1 MSADQ
6 EVVTVPYGKYRGNE
20 FTMPQRLSK
29 IANVTDRQ
37 NAIVVFGV
45 LLLHYGPKKEAKLLE
60 VDALQVGDVSY
71 WRLCVFGPT
80 SCPSSDQIRLLIE
93 DMTPVKPLAVH
104 FDRARQS
111 HTLVR
116 GVFLTHALVVDMPSV
131 TMALSPNMRAPT
143 AIERVSSESVDEYP
157 SMVEKRSRAS
167 TLLRPK
173 PVSAK
178 RSSESRVDK
187 VRQRF
192 KSRSFLARAY
202 DAILGVDLEQVVQSV
217 ARREEEEPLSAL
229 PEDDDFDQ

>member
-1 MSADQ
+1 MSAEQ
-6 EVVTVPYGKYRGNE
+6 ELVTVPYGKYRGNE

-60 VDALQVGDVSY
+60 VDALQAGDVSY
-71 WRLCVFGPT
+71 WRLCVFGLSSSPT
-80 SCPSSDQIRLLIE
+80 PEQLRALAE
-93 DMTPVKPLAVH
+93 DMAPVKPLAIY
-104 FDRARQS
+104 FDRGRQS
-111 HTLVR
+111 HTLMR

-131 TMALSPNMRAPT
+131 AMSLSPNMRAPT
-143 AIERVSSESVDEYP
+143 AIERVASESVDDYP

-173 PVSAK
+173 VTSAK

-217 ARREEEEPLSAL
+217 ARREEEEPLSVL